1 MNSIAFVKEIK
12 VGINF
17 GDGVAPV
24 GRLAMRERTIYF
36 EYDRTFIERG
46 LELSPLRLPLKSG
59 LFSFDYNLFE
69 GLPGVFNDSLPDGWG
84 RLLFDRFARAQGTVP
99 SEVTPLDRLAHI
111 GVHGMGALVFKPD
124 HSVGGTHD
132 TISLDNLAEQAQDVL
147 AGTSDEVLQELLS
160 LNGSSAGARPK
171 ALIGVNQ
178 DRTHIVHGV
187 NDLPGGYTPWM
198 VKFANSQDGLDAG
211 AIEYVYALIAA
222 DAGINMPDVHLF
234 PAKKSAGYFAVK
246 RFDRDGNKR
255 YHMHTAC
262 GLLHSDFRTPSLD
275 YEDLI
280 AFASMLTRDVRE
292 VEKMYQ
298 LAVFNVL
305 AHNRDD
311 HAKNFSFLMNEQGQW
326 ALSPAYDLTFSS
338 GPRGEQ
344 STMVMGESKAPKAEH
359 LIKLGIDAKIDK
371 DRIHEIIQQTQ
382 VSLAKWPRLAKH
394 HGVNA
399 TNIRLIGNKLMQ
411 VVGG

>member
-84 RLLFDRFARAQGTVP
+84 RLLFDRFARAQGTIP

-111 GVHGMGALVFKPD
+111 GVHGMGALVFEPD
-124 HSVGGTHD
+124 HSVVGTHD